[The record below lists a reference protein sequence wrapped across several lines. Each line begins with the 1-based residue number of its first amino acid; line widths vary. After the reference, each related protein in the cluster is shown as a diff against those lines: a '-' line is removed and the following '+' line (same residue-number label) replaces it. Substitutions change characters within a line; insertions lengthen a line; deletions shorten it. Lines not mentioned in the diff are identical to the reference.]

1 LVWDQN
7 LKNGTGDWVKLSLQE
22 NEDGFATVTA
32 NYPGFIIL
40 ATK

>member
-1 LVWDQN
+1 LGWDQN
-7 LKNGTGDWVKLSLQE
+7 LNNGTGDWVKLSLQE